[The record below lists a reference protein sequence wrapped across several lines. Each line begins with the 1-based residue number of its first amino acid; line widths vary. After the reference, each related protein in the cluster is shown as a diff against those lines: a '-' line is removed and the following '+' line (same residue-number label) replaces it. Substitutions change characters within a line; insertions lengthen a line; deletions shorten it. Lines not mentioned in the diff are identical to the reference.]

1 MSNLTGICQLQG
13 KEIPIQKSI
22 LKIGHVGNH
31 SKAVWL
37 LAWHPIK
44 PIAETEHP
52 IAPNLWLRSWLLLS
66 LMTWINTCVLAVIT
80 LNSNLQ
86 NNKKKESITVSLV
99 SNGCVLCLCLHC
111 YFIRLGHTHQFSL
124 FNFKPAGDAWKT
136 LDQSQSCPLHPQTL
150 HSHNTSMSIS
160 WLLNI

>member
-86 NNKKKESITVSLV
+86 NNKKMKVSLCPLCQMAV
-99 SNGCVLCLCLHC
+99 CCVYAFTAISSDWDTL
-111 YFIRLGHTHQFSL
+111 TSSL
-124 FNFKPAGDAWKT
+124 FSTSNQREMPGRLWIRVRVVLST
-136 LDQSQSCPLHPQTL
+136 HRLCIHTIHPWAL
-150 HSHNTSMSIS
+150 ADC
-160 WLLNI
+160 